1 MGGRFRSLVH
11 AAGYF
16 SGHLIAIHAR
26 LTFMNEAEAYSIAGR
41 ASIRK
46 RWAKTK
52 ERAVE
57 PRTDDTRTARVL
69 AAKASTVVEHAAG
82 ELRIAIAQR
91 VAERMA
97 RQEDIAPAGYYG
109 QELRRSLITLQEYA
123 DEFDREGQREKAV
136 QVHFVLVKY
145 LKDLAAAEEPLC
157 HRLEADEMARMEA
170 EVAAMGDEELERLI
184 KQPKPPTR

>member
-1 MGGRFRSLVH
+1 
-11 AAGYF
+11 
-16 SGHLIAIHAR
+16 
-26 LTFMNEAEAYSIAGR
+26 MNEAEAYSIAGR

-69 AAKASTVVEHAAG
+69 AAKTSAVVEHAAG

-97 RQEDIAPAGYYG
+97 RQDDIAPAGYYG